1 MGLWT
6 TTHAITL
13 IPAIAV
19 MILAA
24 AILRKAI
31 GDKPLKIRM
40 IPYQVL
46 ACIIVALEIGKQLVS
61 FSRGYDLYH
70 IPLHFCSLFIFTMPV
85 MAFYNG
91 KHKNTVTAI
100 TSAISA
106 SLFLLM
112 LIYPNL
118 IYGEWNVKNFFV
130 DFLDFHTVAFHN
142 IVMFAFLLIVF
153 LGLHTPDT
161 KKDPKAA
168 LLFILCF
175 CVVSSTMAQILKT
188 NYANYYTCNIPALEE
203 VRVSLQGVIGV
214 VPTQI
219 LYIIIVSVLNLLFVL
234 MSYWIYYLL
243 NCLFGKKAAKEQTA

>member
-24 AILRKAI
+24 TILRKTI

-91 KHKNTVTAI
+91 RHKSTVTAI

-118 IYGEWNVKNFFV
+118 IYSEWNVKNFFV

-142 IVMFAFLLIVF
+142 VVMFAFLLIVF

-161 KKDPKAA
+161 KKDSKAA
-168 LLFILCF
+168 LVFILCF
-175 CVVSSTMAQILKT
+175 CVVSATMAQILKT

-203 VRVSLQGVIGV
+203 VRVSLQGVIGT

-219 LYIIIVSVLNLLFVL
+219 LYVIIVSVLNLLFVL

-243 NCLFGKKAAKEQTA
+243 NCVFGKKDVKEQAA